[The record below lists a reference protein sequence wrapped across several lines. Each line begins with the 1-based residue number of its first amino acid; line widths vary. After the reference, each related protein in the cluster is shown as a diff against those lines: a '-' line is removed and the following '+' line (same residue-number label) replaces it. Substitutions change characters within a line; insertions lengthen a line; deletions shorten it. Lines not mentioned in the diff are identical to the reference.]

1 MPNRKQSPYQKLQ
14 LLVIG
19 SIDEFSLESRI
30 FHSFSAI
37 AFVVLPIQA
46 IFNLAINLPIPALTS
61 LVVCFI
67 QFGLYYL
74 SRFKNKLNIAVILS
88 SIEINIL
95 TAFNYFFNS
104 GITGGTLLLFA
115 ISLFMAISVS
125 QKKHW
130 FIWFGLNL
138 GTVITITCMEYYD
151 PAVIKIQYAT
161 RQDLFIDNVGTYIF
175 IIFILYVGTSSI
187 RKNYNAQKQLADEK
201 TLTLE
206 SLNAEKDKLFSIISH
221 DLRSPL
227 ALTQQYFS
235 ALKEVEM
242 DNEER
247 LELEKELV
255 NNLTN
260 AEDLLSNLLNWA
272 KNQMQNATP
281 KIKKINLN
289 QLLEK
294 KMEVFQNIA
303 LKKDIQLITNINEN
317 INIKADMDMLRLI
330 IRNLLNNAI
339 KFTPAGGKI
348 VLTAIKQDADCI
360 ISVKDTGI
368 GIPTDKHGDIFS
380 LKANS
385 TYGTENEKGTG
396 LGLVL
401 CKDYTLLQK
410 GKIWF
415 TSTEG
420 VGTTFFV
427 SLPCA

>member
-1 MPNRKQSPYQKLQ
+1 MPNKKQSLYQKLQ

-19 SIDEFSLESRI
+19 STDEFSLESRI

-74 SRFKNKLNIAVILS
+74 SRVKNKLNIAVILS

-151 PAVIKIQYAT
+151 PAVIKMQYAT
-161 RQDLFIDNVGTYIF
+161 RTDMFIDNVGTYIF
-175 IIFILYVGTSSI
+175 ILFILYVGTSSI

-201 TLTLE
+201 ALTLE
-206 SLNAEKDKLFSIISH
+206 MMNAEKDKLFSIISH

-247 LELEKELV
+247 QELEKELV
-255 NNLTN
+255 NNLSN
-260 AEDLLSNLLNWA
+260 AEELLNNLLNWA

-281 KIKKINLN
+281 QIKKINLN

-303 LKKDIQLITNINEN
+303 LKKDIVLTININEN
-317 INIKADMDMLRLI
+317 IAVKADMDMLRLI

-348 VLTAIKQDADCI
+348 ELTAIKQDADCV
-360 ISVKDTGI
+360 ISVKDNGI
-368 GIPTDKHGDIFS
+368 GIPANKHGDIFS

-401 CKDYTLLQK
+401 CKDYTLLQN

-420 VGTTFFV
+420 AGTTFFV

>member
-1 MPNRKQSPYQKLQ
+1 MPHKELSPYQKLR
-14 LLVIG
+14 LFVIG
-19 SIDEFSLESRI
+19 STDEFSLENRI

-37 AFVVLPIQA
+37 AFVVLPIQV
-46 IFNLAINLPIPALTS
+46 IFNLIIDLPIPALIST
-61 LVVCFI
+61 VVCAI

-74 SRFKNKLNIAVILS
+74 SRFKNKLNLAVILS
-88 SIEINIL
+88 GIEINIL
-95 TAFNYFFNS
+95 TAFTYFFNA

-115 ISLFMAISVS
+115 ISLFMTISVS

-138 GTVITITCMEYYD
+138 ATVVTITCMEYYD
-151 PAVIKIQYAT
+151 PSVIKSQYAT
-161 RQDLFIDNVGTYIF
+161 RQDIFIDNVGTYIF

-187 RKNYNAQKQLADEK
+187 RKNYTAQKQLADER

-206 SLNAEKDKLFSIISH
+206 TLNAEKDKLFSIISH

-242 DNEER
+242 DNHER
-247 LELEKELV
+247 QELETELV
-255 NNLTN
+255 NNLNN
-260 AEDLLSNLLNWA
+260 AEELLNNLLNWA

-281 KIKKINLN
+281 QIKKINLN

-303 LKKDIQLITNINEN
+303 AKKDIMLTTNISEN
-317 INIKADMDMLRLI
+317 INVKADTDMLRLI

-348 VLTAIKQDADCI
+348 ELSATAQDGDCI
-360 ISVKDTGI
+360 ISVKDNGI
-368 GIPTDKHGDIFS
+368 GIPANKQADIFS

-401 CKDYTLLQK
+401 CKDYTLLQN

-415 TSTEG
+415 NSTEG

>member
-1 MPNRKQSPYQKLQ
+1 MPHKEISPYQKLR
-14 LLVIG
+14 LFVIG
-19 SIDEFSLESRI
+19 STNEFSLESRI

-37 AFVVLPIQA
+37 AFIVLPIQV
-46 IFNLAINLPIPALTS
+46 IFNLIIDLPIPAVIS
-61 LVVCFI
+61 AVVCAI

-74 SRFKNKLNIAVILS
+74 SRFKNKLNLAVILS
-88 SIEINIL
+88 GIEINIL
-95 TAFNYFFNS
+95 TAFNYFFNA
-104 GITGGTLLLFA
+104 GIAGGTLLLFA

-130 FIWFGLNL
+130 IIWFGLNL
-138 GTVITITCMEYYD
+138 VTVITITCMEYYD
-151 PAVIKIQYAT
+151 PSVIKAQYAT
-161 RQDLFIDNVGTYIF
+161 RQDMFIDNVGTYIF

-187 RKNYNAQKQLADEK
+187 RKNYTAQKQLADER

-206 SLNAEKDKLFSIISH
+206 TLNAEKDKLFSIISH

-247 LELEKELV
+247 QELETELV
-255 NNLTN
+255 NNLNN
-260 AEDLLSNLLNWA
+260 AEELLNNLLNWA

-281 KIKKINLN
+281 QIKKINLN

-303 LKKDIQLITNINEN
+303 AKKDIVLTTNISEN
-317 INIKADMDMLRLI
+317 INIKADTDMLRLI

-339 KFTPAGGKI
+339 KFTPTGGKI
-348 VLTAIKQDADCI
+348 VLTTITNDGDCI

-368 GIPTDKHGDIFS
+368 GIPAEKQGSIFS

-401 CKDYTLLQK
+401 CKDYTLLQN

>member
-1 MPNRKQSPYQKLQ
+1 MPDKKQSLYQKLQ

-19 SIDEFSLESRI
+19 STDEFSLESRI

-46 IFNLAINLPIPALTS
+46 IFNLAINLPVPALLS
-61 LVVCFI
+61 LVVCAV

-151 PAVIKIQYAT
+151 PAVIKMQYAT
-161 RQDLFIDNVGTYIF
+161 RTDMFIDNVGTYIF
-175 IIFILYVGTSSI
+175 ILFILYVGTSSI
-187 RKNYNAQKQLADEK
+187 RKNYTAQKQLADEK
-201 TLTLE
+201 ALTLE
-206 SLNAEKDKLFSIISH
+206 MMNAEKDKLFSIISH

-235 ALKEVEM
+235 ALKEVDM

-247 LELEKELV
+247 QELEKELV
-255 NNLTN
+255 NNLSN
-260 AEDLLSNLLNWA
+260 AEELLNNLLNWA

-281 KIKKINLN
+281 QIKKINLN

-303 LKKDIQLITNINEN
+303 LKKDIVLTININEN
-317 INIKADMDMLRLI
+317 IAVKADMDMLRLI

-348 VLTAIKQDADCI
+348 ELTAIKQDADCV
-360 ISVKDTGI
+360 ISVKDNGI
-368 GIPTDKHGDIFS
+368 GIPANKHGDIFS

-401 CKDYTLLQK
+401 CKDYTLLQN

>member
-61 LVVCFI
+61 LIVCAI

-88 SIEINIL
+88 GIEINIL

>member
-1 MPNRKQSPYQKLQ
+1 MPHRKQSTYQKLR

-19 SIDEFSLESRI
+19 STDEFSLESRI

-37 AFVVLPIQA
+37 AFVVLPIQVVL
-46 IFNLAINLPIPALTS
+46 NLIIGLWGSALITTIV
-61 LVVCFI
+61 LLI
-67 QFGLYYL
+67 QLLLYYV
-74 SRFKNKLNIAVILS
+74 SRIRHRLNIAVILS
-88 SIEINIL
+88 ALEINVL
-95 TAFNYFFNS
+95 TAFNYFLNA
-104 GITGGTLLLFA
+104 GIAGSTLLLYA
-115 ISLFMAISVS
+115 ISLFMIISVS

-130 FIWFGLNL
+130 IIWFSLNAAFVL
-138 GTVITITCMEYYD
+138 TITCMEYLD
-151 PAVIKIQYAT
+151 PTVIKIHYAG
-161 RQDLFIDNVGTYIF
+161 RKELFTDNVSTYI
-175 IIFILYVGTSSI
+175 IIIVILYVGTSSI
-187 RKNYNAQKQLADEK
+187 RKNYTAQKQLADEK
-201 TLTLE
+201 TLTLQ

-235 ALKEVEM
+235 ALKEVDM

-247 LELEKELV
+247 QELEKELV
-255 NNLTN
+255 NNLSN
-260 AEDLLSNLLNWA
+260 AEELLNNLLNWA

-281 KIKKINLN
+281 QIKKINLN

-294 KMEVFQNIA
+294 KMEIFQNIA
-303 LKKDIQLITNINEN
+303 LKKDIQLTINVSED
-317 INIKADMDMLRLI
+317 INVKADTDMLRLI

-348 VLTAIKQDADCI
+348 ELTAIKQGDDCV
-360 ISVKDTGI
+360 ISVKDNGI
-368 GIPTDKHGDIFS
+368 GIPANKHGDIFA

-401 CKDYTLLQK
+401 CKDYTLLQN

-420 VGTTFFV
+420 AGTTFFL
-427 SLPCA
+427 SFPCA